1 MRLEVLKSGYYLA
14 MVLVSCKIV
23 VSNGYIVKGPGLA
36 PLLAHLPGVAADAVP
51 EGSAAGMSI

>member
-1 MRLEVLKSGYYLA
+1 VVIILPCCWCPVRY
-14 MVLVSCKIV
+14 V

-51 EGSAAGMSI
+51 EGSAAGMSV